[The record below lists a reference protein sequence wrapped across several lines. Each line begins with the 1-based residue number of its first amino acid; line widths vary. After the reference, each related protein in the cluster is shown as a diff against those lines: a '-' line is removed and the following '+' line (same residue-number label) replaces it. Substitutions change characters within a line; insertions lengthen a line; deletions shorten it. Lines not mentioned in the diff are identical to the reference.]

1 MILENN
7 LFYFKKEIFKK
18 KKNKFVKYIIIMIIK
33 KMKNELLCMLLNIPV
48 IRSYIIYSIY
58 TDLK

>member
-33 KMKNELLCMLLNIPV
+33 KIKNELLSMLLNIPV
-48 IRSYIIYSIY
+48 IRSFIIYSIY